1 SSKAPALLL
10 DTSQIRLQTACQRL
24 DASQPTTDQSRRA
37 ASSDHRHSRP
47 SKSPDSTSGK
57 GFGKHG
63 IMRRLPADGMQT
75 SPMAFDP
82 YAFPMDDTIPGYFI
96 YRDTP
101 PGQHYDP
108 AAPPVY
114 FPAKDSDELFD
125 ALRLAF
131 PHVKSHSE
139 RMRDAMIK
147 FLLEERQAEQMP
159 TPMTTIPESPWQHS
173 WPSMSS
179 SGSASTLS
187 SPETFDLATP
197 MYGMTPQP
205 QVPALT
211 RQYSTAP
218 SVTETWSGESSP
230 PALEGMTGVF
240 SVSTIDQPKQRIRR
254 KMTEAEK
261 AEYRKRRIAK
271 ACDKCA
277 KRKRKC
283 NHNQPDMDTLATKQ
297 KITKTR
303 IPATATTTMRSHKVQ
318 PTVTDIDNLIFDD
331 LAADMQLFDN
341 FTDVFDDPMPLINP
355 QGRNFDHVVYMTGDF
370 SRRME
375 SLAEDTQR
383 TSPSRNQWQG
393 QWHDPGR
400 QDDQPQN
407 PPVGTLLSP
416 DGTQNTTAG
425 QNPQTAAS
433 ANSANSSEACRP
445 DQIQGADANA
455 HLLWEHLRS
464 GQAPTDNRAIA
475 TRQSNTAQQTP
486 AGLMHTGVSH
496 ARTSLSAAVLK
507 LSGTTK
513 AIRAFGRL
521 LKSNGPASISLQ
533 LVTLS
538 SVVGA
543 IAQSH
548 ASAHTGQHLLSRV
561 NTIQAPTFS
570 LSESGVTATVEDAQG
585 GFRRKQHMLDM
596 FACMHPKARHP
607 QSLPDPDE
615 VGRDTFAQRLVSG
628 PLEGMSI
635 GDYLRMKTNVDD
647 ISHQTGRGG
656 QALPSMIA
664 NTRARWSSQEVVTG
678 EGQAYTS
685 VPVSGGALLDTETS
699 SSHEGRQDGHA
710 ERVTSSVPMEGIN
723 MGDSP
728 SHKTIFSG
736 AGIQKSLT
744 DTAKRRPRP
753 STASA
758 DLASTSVP
766 VPSGAPFQN
775 EPAAQEGRPVFTLG
789 EGMAKATSPSTELYL
804 LKRRIPTAMHCVVDR
819 DDNSTLQTTLSRHQT
834 NGGAY
839 LRLGTD
845 NHTRPI
851 LGSSTTGDVTI
862 DSWVEKATRSSF
874 VPSRA
879 TGSRRALAPTP
890 AHLVTRPTSASAP
903 QADESPTILAN
914 AEARPYSASAPPAGT
929 SLSRSS
935 PFSATAPPADART
948 SLRATTGA
956 RATTRLQSTKRE
968 PHRQVTETGMRRGNE
983 SSVCDV
989 YVHKKRST
997 FRNKDHF
1004 GRIAEQVWEHAGTG
1018 SQVLAVL
1025 AGVLVLA
1032 AFLRPFAD
1040 AHATTLC
1047 LLALAVQP
1055 SSSVGEE
1062 APMGFLP
1069 RVGTLRPRAFVTTFQ
1084 GMAYYLSKH
1093 GPRML
1098 STCKMRSSSFDAALC
1113 GTTGKAGQW
1122 RRTGEEGHSGGAAG
1136 WRQDVT

>member
-1 SSKAPALLL
+1 
-10 DTSQIRLQTACQRL
+10 
-24 DASQPTTDQSRRA
+24 
-37 ASSDHRHSRP
+37 
-47 SKSPDSTSGK
+47 
-57 GFGKHG
+57 
-63 IMRRLPADGMQT
+63 
-75 SPMAFDP
+75 MAFDP

-108 AAPPVY
+108 AAAPIY
-114 FPAKDSDELFD
+114 FPAKDSDDLFD

-197 MYGMTPQP
+197 LYGMTPQP

-303 IPATATTTMRSHKVQ
+303 IPAIATTPMRSHKVQ

-331 LAADMQLFDN
+331 LTTDMQLFDN
-341 FTDVFDDPMPLINP
+341 FTDVFDDPMPLINA
-355 QGRNFDHVVYMTGDF
+355 QGRNLNHMVYMTGDI

-383 TSPSRNQWQG
+383 TSPSRNQRQG
-393 QWHDPGR
+393 QWHDSGR

-416 DGTQNTTAG
+416 VGMQNTTAG
-425 QNPQTAAS
+425 QNLQTATC
-433 ANSANSSEACRP
+433 ANSANSSEACRS

-455 HLLWEHLRS
+455 QDLLWEHLRS
-464 GQAPTDNRAIA
+464 GQAPAGKRAIA
-475 TRQSNTAQQTP
+475 TQQSNTAQQTP
-486 AGLMHTGVSH
+486 AGLMQTGVSH

-543 IAQSH
+543 VAQSH
-548 ASAHTGQHLLSRV
+548 NSTHTGQHLLSRA

-570 LSESGVTATVEDAQG
+570 LSETGVMATVEDVQG

-607 QSLPDPDE
+607 QSWPDPDA

-678 EGQAYTS
+678 EGQASTS
-685 VPVSGGALLDTETS
+685 VPVSGGALLDTETPL
-699 SSHEGRQDGHA
+699 SHEGRQDGHA

-758 DLASTSVP
+758 GLASTSVP

-789 EGMAKATSPSTELYL
+789 EGMAKATSPSTELYM
-804 LKRRIPTAMHCVVDR
+804 LKRRIPKAMHSIVDR
-819 DDNSTLQTTLSRHQT
+819 DDNPLLQTKPSSLQA

-839 LRLGTD
+839 LRLDTD

-851 LGSSTTGDVTI
+851 LGSTTTGDVTI

-874 VPSRA
+874 VPFGAS
-879 TGSRRALAPTP
+879 GSRRALAPTP
-890 AHLVTRPTSASAP
+890 AHLVARTISASAP

-914 AEARPYSASAPPAGT
+914 AEARPYSASAPPAGISPSVS
-929 SLSRSS
+929 SL
-935 PFSATAPPADART
+935 FSATAPPADART

-1004 GRIAEQVWEHAGTG
+1004 GRSAEQVWEHAGTG

-1025 AGVLVLA
+1025 AVLAGVLMLA

-1055 SSSVGEE
+1055 SSSAGGDP
-1062 APMGFLP
+1062 PMGFLP
-1069 RVGTLRPRAFVTTFQ
+1069 RVGTLRPRAFGTTFQ

-1093 GPRML
+1093 GLRML
-1098 STCKMRSSSFDAALC
+1098 STCNKRSSSFDAALC

-1122 RRTGEEGHSGGAAG
+1122 RRTEEEGYSGGVAG
-1136 WRQDVT
+1136 WRQDFT